1 MCQLKIFE
9 GIWEIQE
16 QSDKDNSVLKTRKSQ
31 GVVSTPGEAN
41 IGNYLNLISL
51 DHIH

>member
-16 QSDKDNSVLKTRKSQ
+16 QLDNSVLKTRKSQ
-31 GVVSTPGEAN
+31 GVVSTLGEAN
-41 IGNYLNLISL
+41 IGSYLNLISL